1 MAASFCTNCGHKMT
15 YSFSPPNFCG
25 KCGTK
30 LNASAANASVAP
42 KAVTKKMNNAEEDEW
57 IDDDG
62 NEEYSNSE
70 DLPSISSL
78 AYELENDS
86 TNRQYQLGELFG
98 QARIINRRN
107 RAVSVDDFKER
118 HGKKN

>member
-1 MAASFCTNCGHKMT
+1 MASSFCTNCGHKMT

-30 LNASAANASVAP
+30 LNASVATASTPLKTLP
-42 KAVTKKMNNAEEDEW
+42 KNRKTEEDDW
-57 IDDDG
+57 TDDDD

-98 QARIINRRN
+98 QARTFNRRN
-107 RAVSVDDFKER
+107 RAVSIDDFKER